1 MRTREV
7 GKAAQGILVLTIMV
21 EDHAEHLMEFL
32 RWKVPQRSQTH
43 KDLRIRSLNDGTS

>member
-7 GKAAQGILVLTIMV
+7 GKAAKGIVLKIMV

-43 KDLRIRSLNDGTS
+43 KDLRI